1 MLLLVLAVVRD
12 HGAGGVGEGVVLL
25 VRSIGETDTEE
36 QQKDEF
42 GSRVLVISTT
52 SVMALPILW
61 NSVKKGETSH
71 GTSGTVSEFEATK
84 PAYGTKMTILGL
96 FGGPIAP
103 LKAP

>member
-1 MLLLVLAVVRD
+1 MHNSNDGAFGENYYASFSCICCCLLVLAVVRD

-61 NSVKKGETSH
+61 NSVTR
-71 GTSGTVSEFEATK
+71 F
-84 PAYGTKMTILGL
+84 
-96 FGGPIAP
+96 
-103 LKAP
+103 

>member
-61 NSVKKGETSH
+61 NSVTRFG
-71 GTSGTVSEFEATK
+71 SERFFK
-84 PAYGTKMTILGL
+84 IPFCNNKVLI
-96 FGGPIAP
+96 
-103 LKAP
+103 

>member
-36 QQKDEF
+36 KDEF

-61 NSVKKGETSH
+61 KSVTR
-71 GTSGTVSEFEATK
+71 F
-84 PAYGTKMTILGL
+84 GL
-96 FGGPIAP
+96 S
-103 LKAP
+103 